1 MSQILKALYIREIR
15 SNFFISFYSWKNSVD
30 KIKQKFKEIF
40 VIIFAYFYNLWKNK
54 YKTKRLIAWRQLW
67 IWLAKT
73 FTKSLI
79 IKVEN
84 KM

>member
-54 YKTKRLIAWRQLW
+54 YKTKR
-67 IWLAKT
+67 
-73 FTKSLI
+73 FTA
-79 IKVEN
+79 
-84 KM
+84 